1 MQKMTEIRSV
11 DNALDP
17 WDTVAS
23 SMLKK
28 RSSHSLQYLPTAA
41 AVMSLRPS
49 SSYRGGRNQWTG
61 RGFSNRA
68 HDNII
73 SGNNHDNGQFRPD
86 YNPPPPR
93 SHFRPNSDP
102 PFNQSQ
108 SVQPRGQS
116 PPPYSNPYQQFAPPP
131 LYYQNQQF
139 QRQGQPRPQFN
150 PNQQFR
156 PPPFYNQG
164 QRQPNF
170 DQNQQFRPQ
179 GQSPQPYGQFRPQQR
194 FRQRPSK
201 PGDYRNWEQAKPG
214 PTPECERFTVLSY
227 NILADY
233 LAINHRS
240 KLYFH
245 IPRYILDWEFR
256 KRNIMFE
263 LGLWSADILCFQE
276 VDRFQDFEEDLKIR
290 GYSGIWKM
298 RTGEAVD
305 GCAIFWRSSRFK
317 LLHEEAIEFNKL
329 GLRDN
334 VAQICVLESLNEKSS
349 AELPPPACPEDRN
362 KVVICNIHV
371 LFNPKRG
378 EIKLGQV
385 RVLLERAFA
394 TSKLWDNAP
403 VVLCGDFN
411 STPKSSL
418 YNFISDQKLNV
429 SELPRNKISGQD
441 SGEIR
446 PKRSFTPSIRP
457 HPADNTIQSPD
468 NKEVH
473 QKDEKTTSLLSD
485 TTHEHEKSEGN
496 SGNNILV
503 DETIVTSS
511 TDEILE
517 VQQKDEK
524 TTCLLSDTTHE
535 HDKSEGNSGNN
546 ISVDDSILTSSID
559 EIVEAM
565 EDVSVSEDSISFLSE
580 LHGPDG
586 SVNNTPEA
594 ELDLEITEELNGE
607 SIFENPVYDPSGW
620 TPMEIEAATGS
631 SECTTMEHPLK
642 LKSTYTE
649 VEDYS
654 GTRDSNGEPQVTS
667 YHRTFQG
674 TVDYIWR
681 SEGLQTVRVLAPIPK
696 QAMQWT
702 PGFPTKRW
710 GSDHV
715 ALVAELAFNRDVD
728 DEKPELQ

>member
-1 MQKMTEIRSV
+1 
-11 DNALDP
+11 
-17 WDTVAS
+17 
-23 SMLKK
+23 MLKK
-28 RSSHSLQYLPTAA
+28 RSCPSLQFLPTAA

-49 SSYRGGRNQWTG
+49 PSYRGGRNQWRG
-61 RGFSNRA
+61 RGFSNRPHA
-68 HDNII
+68 TDKII
-73 SGNNHDNGQFRPD
+73 SGNNDDNGEFRPD

-102 PFNQSQ
+102 RFNQGQ
-108 SVQPRGQS
+108 YVQPRGQP

-139 QRQGQPRPQFN
+139 QQQGQPRPHFN

-164 QRQPNF
+164 QQQSNF

-179 GQSPQPYGQFRPQQR
+179 GQPPQPYGQFRPQQR

-201 PGDYRNWEQAKPG
+201 PLDYRNWEQAKPG
-214 PTPECERFTVLSY
+214 PPPGCERFTILSY

-233 LAINHRS
+233 LAINHRN

-245 IPRYILDWEFR
+245 IPRHILDWEFR

-276 VDRFQDFEEDLKIR
+276 VDRFEDFEEDLKMR

-317 LLHEEAIEFNKL
+317 LLHEEAIEYNKL

-334 VAQICVLESLNEKSS
+334 VAQICVLESLNGKSS
-349 AELPPPACPEDRN
+349 TESPTPICSN

-385 RVLLERAFA
+385 RVLLERAYA

-446 PKRSFTPSIRP
+446 PKRQFTNTFRTQPT
-457 HPADNTIQSPD
+457 DNATQSPD
-468 NKEVH
+468 NKEV
-473 QKDEKTTSLLSD
+473 QQEDEKTTSLLPD
-485 TTHEHEKSEGN
+485 KTHEHEKVEGN
-496 SGNNILV
+496 AGN
-503 DETIVTSS
+503 TTVTLS
-511 TDEILE
+511 TEEIF
-517 VQQKDEK
+517 
-524 TTCLLSDTTHE
+524 
-535 HDKSEGNSGNN
+535 EG
-546 ISVDDSILTSSID
+546 
-559 EIVEAM
+559 M
-565 EDVSVSEDSISFLSE
+565 EDVSVSVSEDSTSFLSE
-580 LHGPDG
+580 LHGADG
-586 SVNNTPEA
+586 SEFVGVNMSSEGGELDSGGTPEKS
-594 ELDLEITEELNGE
+594 GYG
-607 SIFENPVYDPSGW
+607 YDPSGW

-631 SECTTMEHPLK
+631 SECTTMEHPLR
-642 LKSTYTE
+642 LRSTYSE

-681 SEGLQTVRVLAPIPK
+681 SDGLQTVRILAPIPK
-696 QAMQWT
+696 HAMQWT

-715 ALVAELAFNRDVD
+715 ALVAELAFSKDVN
-728 DEKPELQ
+728 DETSQDV